1 MALQTGIHVTSRR
14 RLLLAGG
21 AGIALPACT
30 GGASSRGGASPAPAL
45 RSGVSLQLLVTI
57 AAEDQALF
65 EGVVGG
71 WRNAHPQG
79 PGIEWG
85 TPAGTGIVQKLE
97 ALLAAATPPDLV
109 TLEPTQAVS
118 FSARGQLLAIDDLAR
133 RDHYDLSD
141 FFQPAVD
148 QYRWKQKLY
157 GLGRGMSNQSMF
169 INQTLFDQSGVPYPP
184 TKASDPDWDFEAFL
198 TTATRLTKRDGGD
211 VTQYGFIVTRGRR
224 GGWAQWIWTNGAEVF
239 DKDFTRCTL
248 DDPRAVEALQLMQD
262 LIYKY
267 RVAPTPKEEADA
279 GGANALFVS
288 SGIVAMRISPVA
300 DISTH
305 RRASFAWDYAVN
317 PKGKG
322 RRLTTGG
329 GVGWSILAATRYVE
343 EAWAVFRYLAGPEAA
358 KQMATKWYPARRS
371 ALDYLIAVDPQL
383 PPRSRWV
390 GADGQTLLHS
400 DPIFPDY
407 NQIEQ
412 SIITPG
418 LDALW
423 NNEQP
428 ARAVVAAIVPK
439 VNDYLKAHP
448 QL

>member
-1 MALQTGIHVTSRR
+1 MAPQSGLFVTSRR

-21 AGIALPACT
+21 AGTALAACT
-30 GGASSRGGASPAPAL
+30 GGAPSRGGAPAAPTL
-45 RSGVSLQLLVTI
+45 RSDVSLQLLLTI
-57 AAEDQALF
+57 AAEDQGLF
-65 EGVVGG
+65 EGVVTG

-79 PGIEWG
+79 PGVEWG
-85 TPAGTGIVQKLE
+85 TPAGAAIVQKLE
-97 ALLAAATPPDLV
+97 ALLAASTPPDLI

-118 FSARGQLLAIDDLAR
+118 FSARGQLLAIDDLIK
-133 RDHYDLSD
+133 RDHYDLTD
-141 FFQPAVD
+141 FFRPAVD

-169 INQTLFDQSGVPYPP
+169 INQTLFDQAGVPYPP
-184 TKASDPDWDFEAFL
+184 TKATDPGWDFDAFL
-198 TTATRLTKRDGGD
+198 TTATRLTKRDGSG

-224 GGWAQWIWTNGAEVF
+224 GGWAQWVWTNGAEVF

-248 DDPRAVEALQLMQD
+248 DDPRAVVALQLMQD

-305 RRASFAWDYAVN
+305 RRASFSWDYAVN

-329 GVGWSILAATRYVE
+329 GVGWSILSATRNAE
-343 EAWAVFRYLAGPEAA
+343 EAWAVFNYLTGPEAA
-358 KQMATKWYPARRS
+358 RQMATKWYPARKS
-371 ALDYLIAVDPQL
+371 ALDYLNAADPQL
-383 PPRSRWV
+383 PPHSRWV
-390 GADGQTLLHS
+390 GADGQELLHP

-412 SIITPG
+412 SIIAPE
-418 LDALW
+418 LNALW
-423 NNEQP
+423 NNERP
-428 ARAVVAAIVPK
+428 ARAVAAAIVPK
-439 VNDYLKAHP
+439 INDYLKTHP